1 MEVGESKR
9 YFYIR
14 YRATP
19 LKSETKYY
27 LNGNIPWLTS
37 GALNKNLIEDSDEY
51 ITKESYDKTN
61 LRLYPPNTLL
71 LAMYGEGKTRGKC
84 SELKIKAT
92 TNQAIAAIVMNR
104 TANKLKKYLK
114 LFSKK
119 LLFFGKRLRE
129 VLAKFKSRYHKKYPC
144 TVM

>member
-1 MEVGESKR
+1 MRVKDISILGTG
-9 YFYIR
+9 
-14 YRATP
+14 ATP

-37 GALNKNLIEDSDEY
+37 GALNKNFIEDCDEY
-51 ITKESYDKTN
+51 ITKEAYDKTN

-104 TANKLKKYLK
+104 TASKLKKYLK
-114 LFSKK
+114 LFFQKK
-119 LLFFGKRLRE
+119 
-129 VLAKFKSRYHKKYPC
+129 
-144 TVM
+144 